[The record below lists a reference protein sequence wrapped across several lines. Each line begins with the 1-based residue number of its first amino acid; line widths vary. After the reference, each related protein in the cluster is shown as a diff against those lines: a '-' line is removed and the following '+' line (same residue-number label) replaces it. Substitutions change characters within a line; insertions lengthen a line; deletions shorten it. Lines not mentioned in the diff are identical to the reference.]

1 MDCQRKIEKTVWI
14 DTLITDQFFV
24 ILGEGK
30 IQSCPIP
37 EGKKREAETGA
48 RYEVVE
54 RKRRGQGSCL
64 GRAAF
69 WEWVRWRIHIISVPR
84 FFPPEHIAGKAV

>member
-24 ILGEGK
+24 ILGGR
-30 IQSCPIP
+30 QDTAPP
-37 EGKKREAETGA
+37 DTRGKKREAETGA

-69 WEWVRWRIHIISVPR
+69 WEWVRWRIHLISAPR
-84 FFPPEHIAGKAV
+84 FFPPERIAGKAA